1 MILDSY
7 FYHFTEIL
15 AIEVHSNTDTNLV
28 QKIGILFTYICSH
41 HNTCVRENVD
51 ETYKIDL

>member
-7 FYHFTEIL
+7 FYHFTA